1 MKHSNLSIFIPFAGC
16 PHQCTFCDQHRITGI
31 NRFPNDTEIQEKIK
45 LCVSRPNHRNDLT
58 QIAFFGGSFTCIP
71 RDQMMHLL
79 EIAAPY
85 IEKGF
90 FSGIRISTRPDGI
103 DRETLKILK
112 DHHVTAIELGA
123 QSMDPLV
130 LQEAKRGHS
139 PEDTVRASNLIHEA
153 GISLGLQMLPGLP
166 GDTAEKAY
174 DSALKLIALRPAEM
188 RVYPAIVF
196 PGTVLYN
203 QYKNG
208 SYRPLTVN
216 EALEW
221 TIPIADEIL
230 KNGIQLLKVGLH
242 QADGAVAGSFHPAFG
257 EMVRTGIFNR
267 RLKEQLGTV
276 GSYTLPIHPKEL
288 SIALGQKKSNL
299 QYWKNLGYTLQFE
312 VDEHTPLYL

>member
-130 LQEAKRGHS
+130 LQKAKRGHS

-221 TIPIADEIL
+221 TIPIAD
-230 KNGIQLLKVGLH
+230 
-242 QADGAVAGSFHPAFG
+242 DS
-257 EMVRTGIFNR
+257 
-267 RLKEQLGTV
+267 
-276 GSYTLPIHPKEL
+276 TLP
-288 SIALGQKKSNL
+288 LGK
-299 QYWKNLGYTLQFE
+299 W
-312 VDEHTPLYL
+312 